1 MWLGVSSPYG
11 GGSFERSSCGCGAR
25 SPWKPNCPVESVN
38 RLCFDRITV
47 DGVSR
52 AAHETWFCI
61 HPPGLAFDVGRGDPA
76 LSAASDIF
84 LSHAHLDHALGLPF
98 VLSMRTQQGK
108 PSTRVLCPREIV
120 DPLARLIRV
129 SEELENVSYD
139 YEIAGLVPGD
149 SVTVGKDLEV
159 EAFPID
165 HRVPSLGFHLWQT
178 ISKLRPEYSQL
189 AKDDLLELKRKG
201 NRLDTEEK
209 HLWLTYCG
217 DTGPGVFDFDTRI
230 FDSSHLILECT
241 FVSAAHHDLA
251 REYRH
256 MHLQDIAVR
265 RDRFRN
271 DELIL
276 HHWSTR
282 YDCSTIRDEVRRS
295 LRGMYPKIH
304 LLGCGWESGEGPA

>member
-1 MWLGVSSPYG
+1 M
-11 GGSFERSSCGCGAR
+11 
-25 SPWKPNCPVESVN
+25 ESVN

-47 DGVSR
+47 EGVSR
-52 AAHETWFCI
+52 AAHETWFRI

-120 DPLARLIRV
+120 EPLARLIQV
-129 SEELENVSYD
+129 SEELENVKYD
-139 YEIAGLVPGD
+139 YEISGLGSGD
-149 SVTVGKDLEV
+149 SIAVGKDLEV
-159 EAFPID
+159 EAFSID

-178 ISKLRPEYSQL
+178 TSKLRPEYSRL

-201 NRLDTEEK
+201 ASIGTEEK
-209 HLWLTYCG
+209 RLWLTYCG
-217 DTGPGVFDFDTRI
+217 DTGPGVFDLDTRI
-230 FDSSHLILECT
+230 FDSSYLILECT
-241 FVSAAHHDLA
+241 FVGAAHRDLS
-251 REYRH
+251 REYGH
-256 MHLQDIAVR
+256 MHLQDIAAR
-265 RDRFRN
+265 KDLFRN

-282 YDCSTIRDEVRRS
+282 YDCSTIRGEVRRN
-295 LRGMYPKIH
+295 LQGIFPRVH
-304 LLGCGWESGEGPA
+304 LLGCGWESGEEVS